1 MTALPR
7 ALMKP
12 AAALAALVLTL
23 ILSLPAAAAEDSS
36 SIDRWSFRVFLDDRP
51 IGSHDFE
58 VARFGDESVLT
69 TRAEFEVRFLFI
81 TAFRYQHENVE
92 TWRGN
97 CLRDI
102 RAQTDNNGESLE
114 VEGMAEGEQFRLV
127 ANDAAT
133 ELPGCVKTFAYWN
146 PAILESERLLNS
158 QTGEYEA
165 VEVEFEGKEQLRISG
180 KTIAANRYAMT
191 TKGGKIRLWYSATDE
206 RWLALEAPAK
216 GGRLIRY
223 EPVQIPP
230 PAAAVRVAR
239 SD

>member
-1 MTALPR
+1 MTVLSR
-7 ALMKP
+7 TLMKP
-12 AAALAALVLTL
+12 VAALAMLVLA
-23 ILSLPAAAAEDSS
+23 LSLPVAAAEDSS
-36 SIDRWSFRVFLDDRP
+36 RIDSWSFRVFLDDKP

-58 VARFGDESVLT
+58 LARLGDESVLT

-92 TWRGN
+92 TWRGD

-114 VEGMAEGEQFRLV
+114 VEGMAEGGQFRLV

-146 PAILESERLLNS
+146 PAILESKRLLNS

-180 KTIAANRYAMT
+180 EAVASNRYAMT

-223 EPVQIPP
+223 EPVRV
-230 PAAAVRVAR
+230 PAAVQVAR